1 MKLSE
6 ILKVECTT
14 YDFKE
19 SVEKKKTKSWL
30 KSVSAFANTKGGSL
44 FFGVDDDGNV
54 VGLDDSQSDA
64 EFISQEIKAHLDPLP
79 DFELIPH
86 KTEDKIVIEVKI
98 SEGRQTPYYYY
109 LDGSRIAFIRSGN
122 ESIQAVQHQLLSLV
136 LKGTNSTFDA
146 QKSGTKR
153 SDHSFTIL
161 ANTFTSRSGQV
172 FEEKMLES
180 MGLVSSDG
188 YLTQAG
194 LLFSDSCNVY
204 NSKLVCTRWAG
215 LYKSDAI
222 NDHEYQ
228 GNLLLLLRAGVDF
241 VNANTNKGWIKLPDR
256 RKNLPD
262 YAERAVLE
270 AIVNHLIHRD
280 YTIIGGEVHIDIFD
294 DRIEFNSPGGMFD
307 GTFIQNRDITK
318 IPSMRR
324 NPILADVFT
333 HLDYMEKRG
342 SGLNKICV
350 LTSQLDGY
358 EEDRHPEFHS
368 ESNVFYTTIRNVN
381 YPPKDEIADAKVG
394 SSDAKVG
401 SSNPSKVGSSDA
413 NRGSSYRGSSKVNR
427 GSSYRGSSYRL
438 NHSLV
443 DIYGDNKRVSKEEL
457 WKRVQTFC
465 QGWHSSEDIVV
476 FTGKTPKYI
485 KEVVLPQM
493 VKAGVLERLYP
504 ETPNHPKQ
512 KYRTKAND

>member
-1 MKLSE
+1 MKLIE
-6 ILKVECTT
+6 LLKVECTT
-14 YDFKE
+14 YDFKV

-44 FFGVDDDGNV
+44 FFGVDNDGNI
-54 VGLDDSQSDA
+54 VGLENSQSDA
-64 EFISQEIKAHLDPLP
+64 DFISQEIKAHFDPLP

-86 KTEDKIVIEVKI
+86 KVENKIVIEVNV
-98 SEGRQTPYYYY
+98 SEGRQTPYYYL
-109 LDGSRIAFIRSGN
+109 LDGSRTAFIRSGN

-146 QKSGTKR
+146 QKTGIKR
-153 SDHSFTIL
+153 TDHSFTIL

-215 LYKSDAI
+215 FFKSDAI

-228 GNLLLLLRAGVDF
+228 GNLLLLLRAGIDF
-241 VNANTNKGWIKLPDR
+241 VNANTNKGWVKLTDR
-256 RKNLPD
+256 RKNFPD

-318 IPSMRR
+318 IPSVRR

-342 SGLNKICV
+342 SGLKKICL
-350 LTSQLDGY
+350 LTSQLAGY

-381 YPPKDEIADAKVG
+381 YPPKDENAG
-394 SSDAKVG
+394 NKVG
-401 SSNPSKVGSSDA
+401 SSNTKAGSSSPSNVGSSKA
-413 NRGSSYRGSSKVNR
+413 NEGSFFKTGK
-427 GSSYRGSSYRL
+427 
-438 NHSLV
+438 HPV
-443 DIYGDNKRVSKEEL
+443 DIYGKAQRLTKEEL
-457 WKRVQTFC
+457 TNKIMTFC
-465 QGWHSSEDIVV
+465 SEWRSPDNISI
-476 FTGKTPKYI
+476 FTGKSLRYV
-485 KEVVLPQM
+485 KEKILPQM
-493 VKAGVLERLYP
+493 MKAGILERLYP

-512 KYRTKAND
+512 KYRAKVND

>member
-1 MKLSE
+1 MKLNE
-6 ILKVECTT
+6 FLKVECTT

-44 FFGVDDDGNV
+44 FFGVDDDGNI
-54 VGLDDSQSDA
+54 VGLENSQSDA
-64 EFISQEIKAHLDPLP
+64 DFISQEIKAHLDPLP

-86 KTEDKIVIEVKI
+86 ETEEKIVIEVKI
-98 SEGRQTPYYYY
+98 QEGRQTPYYYF
-109 LDGSRIAFIRSGN
+109 LDGNRIAFIRSGN

-146 QKSGTKR
+146 QKTGTKR
-153 SDHSFTIL
+153 TDHSFTIL

-194 LLFSDSCNVY
+194 LLFSDSCSVY
-204 NSKLVCTRWAG
+204 NSKLVCTRWTG
-215 LYKSDAI
+215 LCKSDAI

-228 GNLLLLLRAGVDF
+228 GNLLLLLRAGIDF

-307 GTFIQNRDITK
+307 GTFIQDRDITK
-318 IPSMRR
+318 IPSIRR

-342 SGLNKICV
+342 SGLNKICL

-358 EEDRHPEFHS
+358 SEDRHPEFHS
-368 ESNVFYTTIRNVN
+368 ESNMFYTTIRNVN
-381 YPPKDEIADAKVG
+381 YPPKDETNDAKVG

-401 SSNPSKVGSSDA
+401 SSIETDK
-413 NRGSSYRGSSKVNR
+413 
-427 GSSYRGSSYRL
+427 
-438 NHSLV
+438 HLV
-443 DIYGDNKRVSKEEL
+443 DIYGKVKRLSKEEL
-457 WKRVQTFC
+457 TYKILTYC
-465 QGWHSSEDIVV
+465 SEWRSPDNISI
-476 FTGKTPKYI
+476 FTGKNLRYV
-485 KEVVLPQM
+485 KEKILPQM
-493 VKAGVLERLYP
+493 VKVGALERLYP

-512 KYRTKAND
+512 KYRAKGNE

>member
-1 MKLSE
+1 MELKKYK
-6 ILKVECTT
+6 LKVECTT

-54 VGLDDSQSDA
+54 VGLKNSQSDA

-86 KTEDKIVIEVKI
+86 ETEGKIVIEVKI
-98 SEGRQTPYYYY
+98 PEGRQTPYYYY

-122 ESIQAVQHQLLSLV
+122 ESVQAVQHQLLSLV
-136 LKGTNSTFDA
+136 LKGTNSTFDS
-146 QKSGTKR
+146 QKTGVKR
-153 SDHSFTIL
+153 TEHSFTIL

-215 LYKSDAI
+215 LCKSDAI

-241 VNANTNKGWIKLPDR
+241 VNANTNNGWIKLPDR
-256 RKNLPD
+256 RKNFPD

-280 YTIIGGEVHIDIFD
+280 YTIVGGEVHIDIFD

-318 IPSMRR
+318 IPSLRR

-342 SGLNKICV
+342 SGLNKICL

-358 EEDRHPEFHS
+358 AEDRHPEFHS
-368 ESNVFYTTIRNVN
+368 EPNIFYTTIRNVN
-381 YPPKDEIADAKVG
+381 YPPKNGTNSAKAG
-394 SSDAKVG
+394 SSSNNRG
-401 SSNPSKVGSSDA
+401 SSKA
-413 NRGSSYRGSSKVNR
+413 YRGSSYRGSSKEQ
-427 GSSYRGSSYRL
+427 

-443 DIYGDNKRVSKEEL
+443 DIYGNSKRISKEEL
-457 WKRVQTFC
+457 WKRVLTFC
-465 QGWHSSEDIVV
+465 KGWHSSEDIVV

-493 VKAGVLERLYP
+493 MKAGVLERLYP

-512 KYRTKAND
+512 KYRAKVNDCLPQLPNKE

>member
-1 MKLSE
+1 MKLKE
-6 ILKVECTT
+6 LLKVECTT

-44 FFGVDDDGNV
+44 FFGVDNDGSI
-54 VGLDDSQSDA
+54 VGLENSQSDV

-86 KTEDKIVIEVKI
+86 ETEGKIVIEAKI
-98 SEGRQTPYYYY
+98 PEGRQTPYYYY
-109 LDGSRIAFIRSGN
+109 LDGSRIAFVRSGN
-122 ESIQAVQHQLLSLV
+122 ESVQAVQHQLLSLV
-136 LKGTNSTFDA
+136 LKGTNSTFDS
-146 QKSGTKR
+146 QKTGVKR
-153 SDHSFTIL
+153 ADHSFTIL

-204 NSKLVCTRWAG
+204 NSKLVCTRWVG
-215 LYKSDAI
+215 LYKTDAI

-241 VNANTNKGWIKLPDR
+241 VNANTNNGWIKLPDR
-256 RKNLPD
+256 KKNFPD
-262 YAERAVLE
+262 YAGRAVLE

-280 YTIIGGEVHIDIFD
+280 YTIVGGEVHIDIFD

-307 GTFIQNRDITK
+307 GSFIQNRDITK
-318 IPSMRR
+318 IPSIRR

-342 SGLNKICV
+342 SGLNKICL

-358 EEDRHPEFHS
+358 AEDRHPQFHS
-368 ESNVFYTTIRNVN
+368 ESNIFYTTIRSVN
-381 YPPKDEIADAKVG
+381 YPPVDETKGEKGD
-394 SSDAKVG
+394 S
-401 SSNPSKVGSSDA
+401 SSN
-413 NRGSSYRGSSKVNR
+413 NRGSSRTNR
-427 GSSYRGSSYRL
+427 GSSRTNRGSSREEP
-438 NHSLV
+438 HSLV
-443 DIYGDNKRVSKEEL
+443 DIYGDSKRVSKEEL
-457 WKRVQTFC
+457 WKIIQTFC
-465 QGWHSSEDIVV
+465 RDWHSPEDIVV

-512 KYRTKAND
+512 KYHAKVNE